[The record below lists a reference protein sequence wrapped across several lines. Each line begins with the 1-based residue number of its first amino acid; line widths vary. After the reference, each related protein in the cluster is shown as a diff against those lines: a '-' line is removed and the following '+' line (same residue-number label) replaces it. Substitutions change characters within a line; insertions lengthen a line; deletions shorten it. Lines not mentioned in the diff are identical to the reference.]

1 MRDPVPCVRLTVQSR
16 ALDID
21 VLVLRVE
28 VDVSDRGR
36 FVGLLVLDADL
47 LEEGRGDEIHI
58 LHLSAQPPLSKSTRL
73 GGRELTCPALGY
85 NPIITSASNEPM
97 APESS
102 FPGIPATV
110 SLNRLGIYWCA
121 LSALFPGLP
130 A

>member
-1 MRDPVPCVRLTVQSR
+1 MRDPVPRVRLTIQSR
-16 ALDID
+16 TLNIYI
-21 VLVLRVE
+21 LVLRVE

-36 FVGLLVLDADL
+36 FAGLLVFDADF

-58 LHLSAQPPLSKSTRL
+58 LHLSARSTRL

-85 NPIITSASNEPM
+85 SPIITNASKLPI

-102 FPGIPATV
+102 FPGMPATV

>member
-47 LEEGRGDEIHI
+47 LEEGRGDEVDI
-58 LHLSAQPPLSKSTRL
+58 LAWIGEEPEQAEDGE
-73 GGRELTCPALGY
+73 GGHGTTIIVARETCIADVEAGGDVWRGQWPFLV
-85 NPIITSASNEPM
+85 M
-97 APESS
+97 M
-102 FPGIPATV
+102 
-110 SLNRLGIYWCA
+110 LQ
-121 LSALFPGLP
+121 
-130 A
+130 